1 MLVSL
6 AAPAATTARVTPVRA
21 TARRVAPRSSFAPK
35 AIPALPARRFARA
48 RVATRVVA
56 IDAIPHVRAVARRAA
71 PLRRATRVR
80 AASAGAPGAFDDE
93 KRGPNA
99 FVAMLVAAVLAGAAL
114 TFAYGEFEPLI
125 GAVNADKLAPA
136 QDIARAAFVT
146 AKSSAAIA
154 GDAAVE
160 LVLDAYDAAVLLAAH
175 AQDALANLGA
185 GLSAAG
191 GATGIKAA
199 GSVSPLLDPA
209 TPLGSFLTSL
219 VGGAAYFV
227 DAAANGQWAKILC
240 YKPFKTVAAVTLTV
254 LRIGVS
260 WFLSGAEFACSM
272 LYATPAYA
280 AAIAIV
286 AIVALRKVVK
296 SAAKT
301 TTRRMEAAATSAAAA
316 PAPVAADASTPEAS
330 GATEAE
336 ADETELASD
345 DAEPMPM
352 PASAVFEASTR
363 VMTEEEKAI
372 MLRRVQEAKSTTRS
386 TTSIVSESYDNSYAS
401 SSSSY
406 DASSSSAYGAAVSA
420 DASDVDRIYKELTQ
434 KYGVESGASGA
445 SGAYAA
451 GAPLPASLPTTTK
464 SSAFDADAFLAAF
477 ATDDSSSA
485 SYAAAAS
492 ATEAKYAVTTGESAY
507 AASASSTTTTETKS
521 ATKSASASSTSVST
535 SATSATSATSG
546 SPPPAASASSSSFSP
561 GKRAVSRDKL
571 DLSKVRFDKV
581 GGLLGKA
588 VKAAAESATP
598 AAKDAWRETVEL
610 TKVVVPSV
618 PKLVEGSVSNIGKA
632 NGKET
637 GKEVTAAAA
646 KSVQVKASAD
656 GAEVTVAAAAAAE
669 SAETVVETTTTE
681 TTVTET
687 VVTVEET
694 AEATFEAS
702 TSIESMEETG
712 TVWKK
717 KKKD

>member
-1 MLVSL
+1 MLASL
-6 AAPAATTARVTPVRA
+6 AAPAATMARATPVRA
-21 TARRVAPRSSFAPK
+21 TARRVAPGSSFAPK

-56 IDAIPHVRAVARRAA
+56 IDAIPRVRAVARRAA
-71 PLRRATRVR
+71 PPRRATRVR

-93 KRGPNA
+93 KKGPNA
-99 FVAMLVAAVLAGAAL
+99 FAAALAAAALAGAAVA
-114 TFAYGEFEPLI
+114 FAYGEFEPLV
-125 GAVNADKLAPA
+125 GAANADKLAPA
-136 QDIARAAFVT
+136 QDVARMALVT
-146 AKSSAAIA
+146 AKSGAAIA

-160 LVLDAYDAAVLLAAH
+160 LALDAYDAAVLLVAR
-175 AQDALANLGA
+175 AQDALANLYA

-191 GATGIKAA
+191 GATGIKTA
-199 GSVSPLLDPA
+199 GSVNPLLDPS

-219 VGGAAYFV
+219 VGGAAYFA

-254 LRIGVS
+254 LRIVVS
-260 WFLSGAEFACSM
+260 WVLSGAEFACSM

-386 TTSIVSESYDNSYAS
+386 TTSIVSESYENSYAS

-434 KYGVESGASGA
+434 KYGVESGA

>member
-1 MLVSL
+1 MLASL
-6 AAPAATTARVTPVRA
+6 AAPAATMARATPVRA
-21 TARRVAPRSSFAPK
+21 TARRVAPGSSFAPK
-35 AIPALPARRFARA
+35 AIPALPARHFARA

-56 IDAIPHVRAVARRAA
+56 IDAIPRVRAVARRAA
-71 PLRRATRVR
+71 PPRRATRVR

-93 KRGPNA
+93 KKGPNA
-99 FVAMLVAAVLAGAAL
+99 FAAALAAAALAGAAVA
-114 TFAYGEFEPLI
+114 FAYGEFEPLV
-125 GAVNADKLAPA
+125 GAANADKLAPA
-136 QDIARAAFVT
+136 QDVARMALVT
-146 AKSSAAIA
+146 AKSGAAIA

-160 LVLDAYDAAVLLAAH
+160 LALDAYDAAVLLVAR
-175 AQDALANLGA
+175 AQDALANLYA

-191 GATGIKAA
+191 GATGIKTA
-199 GSVSPLLDPA
+199 GSVNPLLDPS

-219 VGGAAYFV
+219 VGGAAYFA

-240 YKPFKTVAAVTLTV
+240 HKPFKTVAAVTLTV
-254 LRIGVS
+254 LRIVVS

-286 AIVALRKVVK
+286 ALVALRKVVK

-301 TTRRMEAAATSAAAA
+301 TTRAAAATSAAA
-316 PAPVAADASTPEAS
+316 PVPVAADAPAPEAS
-330 GATEAE
+330 GATETE
-336 ADETELASD
+336 ADETEPAVVE
-345 DAEPMPM
+345 EPVPM

-372 MLRRVQEAKSTTRS
+372 MLRRVREAKSTTRT
-386 TTSIVSESYDNSYAS
+386 TTSFASESYENSYAS

-406 DASSSSAYGAAVSA
+406 DASSSSAYGASVSV

-434 KYGVESGASGA
+434 KYGVESGAAGK
-445 SGAYAA
+445 SGAYAVV
-451 GAPLPASLPTTTK
+451 APLPASLPTASK

-485 SYAAAAS
+485 SYTAAAS
-492 ATEAKYAVTTGESAY
+492 ATEAKYAVTTSESSIAG
-507 AASASSTTTTETKS
+507 SAVATSSTTTTETKS
-521 ATKSASASSTSVST
+521 ATKSASATSSATSSTPVST
-535 SATSATSATSG
+535 SATSS
-546 SPPPAASASSSSFSP
+546 SPSPAASASSSAASSDQ
-561 GKRAVSRDKL
+561 RVVSRDKL
-571 DLSKVRFDKV
+571 DMSKVRFDKV
-581 GGLLGKA
+581 GGFLGKA

-618 PKLVEGSVSNIGKA
+618 PKLLEGSVSNIGKES
-632 NGKET
+632 GK
-637 GKEVTAAAA
+637 KVTAAAA
-646 KSVQVKASAD
+646 KSVQVKASTD
-656 GAEVTVAAAAAAE
+656 GAEVTVAAVAAAD

-687 VVTVEET
+687 TVMETVEET
-694 AEATFEAS
+694 AEATFESS
-702 TSIESMEETG
+702 TSIESMEESG

-717 KKKD
+717 KKTD

>member
-6 AAPAATTARVTPVRA
+6 AAPAATTARATLVRA

-48 RVATRVVA
+48 RVARRVVA

-114 TFAYGEFEPLI
+114 AFAYGEFEPLI

-219 VGGAAYFV
+219 VGGAAYFA

-280 AAIAIV
+280 AAIAVV
-286 AIVALRKVVK
+286 ALVALRKVVK

-301 TTRRMEAAATSAAAA
+301 TTRRAEAAPTSAAS
-316 PAPVAADASTPEAS
+316 PPVAADAAESEVS
-330 GATEAE
+330 GATETE
-336 ADETELASD
+336 ADETEPAVV
-345 DAEPMPM
+345 EKPVPM

-372 MLRRVQEAKSTTRS
+372 MLRRVREAKSTTRT
-386 TTSIVSESYDNSYAS
+386 TTSFASESYENSYAS

-406 DASSSSAYGAAVSA
+406 DASSSSAYGASVSV

-434 KYGVESGASGA
+434 KYGVESGAAGK
-445 SGAYAA
+445 SGAYAVVT
-451 GAPLPASLPTTTK
+451 PLPASLPTASK

-485 SYAAAAS
+485 SYTAAAS
-492 ATEAKYAVTTGESAY
+492 ATEAKYAVTTSESSIAG
-507 AASASSTTTTETKS
+507 SAVATSSTTTTETKS
-521 ATKSASASSTSVST
+521 ATKSASATSSATSSTPVST
-535 SATSATSATSG
+535 SATSS
-546 SPPPAASASSSSFSP
+546 SPSPAASASSSAASSDQ
-561 GKRAVSRDKL
+561 RVVSRDKL
-571 DLSKVRFDKV
+571 DMSKVRFDKV
-581 GGLLGKA
+581 GGFLGKA

-618 PKLVEGSVSNIGKA
+618 PKLLEGSVSNIGKES
-632 NGKET
+632 GK
-637 GKEVTAAAA
+637 KVTAAAA
-646 KSVQVKASAD
+646 KSVQVKASTD
-656 GAEVTVAAAAAAE
+656 GAEVTVAAVAAAD

-687 VVTVEET
+687 TVTETVEET
-694 AEATFEAS
+694 AEATFESS
-702 TSIESMEETG
+702 TSIESMEESG

-717 KKKD
+717 KKTD